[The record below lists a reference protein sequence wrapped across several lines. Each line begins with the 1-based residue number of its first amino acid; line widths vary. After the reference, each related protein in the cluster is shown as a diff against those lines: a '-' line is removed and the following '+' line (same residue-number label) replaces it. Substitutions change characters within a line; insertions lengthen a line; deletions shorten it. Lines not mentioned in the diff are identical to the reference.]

1 MTGTNIQKEGKTRWG
16 GAVNNVVYAI
26 GNLSLLQENSLV
38 HQIDR
43 GHTCTEA
50 GAGSGALECVPSAT
64 SV

>member
-1 MTGTNIQKEGKTRWG
+1 MG

-38 HQIDR
+38 HQIDG

-50 GAGSGALECVPSAT
+50 GVGSGALECVPSAT